1 MRQLASFLALT
12 AVGWVA
18 GYVTNINPIEETFF
32 PTFAA
37 FALTLGLYGSVAG
50 IELEAIRNQRLVA
63 LIVVTVAVPLQIL
76 AAGGLMY
83 LIYPAGISFL
93 IAVALTQIDPLSV
106 DTLLKDKE
114 KMSDEAKG
122 LLRVWASFD
131 DPITVLF
138 GFLILLPLV
147 TEQTAASAG
156 FDGTALVWYV
166 LLNTVP
172 ALLIWLAKK
181 YTAVFDNQPIA
192 LIVLVSVLALAFL
205 TQSYLLAAIVGLLLR
220 PIPNDYLTA
229 VISVFYYLI
238 VFIVGMAIFSYG
250 VDLRLGFLIAVI
262 EFWVIQPATTIFV
275 FNGKTHDVLRIA
287 FAQQNGL
294 TTLLM
299 GIAFQSLGIPVL
311 HILLPGIVFVNIFN
325 LVVNRVYTYKE
336 QNGLIY

>member
-1 MRQLASFLALT
+1 MRQLAIFLALT

-18 GYVTNINPIEETFF
+18 GYFTNINPIEETFF

-50 IELEAIRNQRLVA
+50 IDLEAIRSRRFVA
-63 LIVVTVAVPLQIL
+63 IIVITVAVPLQIL
-76 AAGGLMY
+76 VAGGLMY
-83 LIYPAGISFL
+83 LIYPVGISFL
-93 IAVALTQIDPLSV
+93 LAVALTQIDPLSV

-114 KMSDEAKG
+114 RMSNEAKG

-131 DPITVLF
+131 DPVTVLF

-147 TEQTAASAG
+147 TGQTAASAG
-156 FDGTALVWYV
+156 FGTSELVLYL
-166 LLNTVP
+166 LLNTIP
-172 ALLIWLAKK
+172 ALLIWLVKR
-181 YTAVFDNQPIA
+181 YTAVLDNQIMA
-192 LIVLVSVLALAFL
+192 IIVLVAVLALAFT
-205 TQSYLLAAIVGLLLR
+205 TQSYLLAAIVGLLLH
-220 PIPNDYLTA
+220 PIPNEYLTA
-229 VISVFYYLI
+229 VISVFYYFI
-238 VFIVGMAIFSYG
+238 VFIVGMSIFSYG
-250 VDLRLGFLIAVI
+250 VDLRLGFLIAIV
-262 EFWVIQPATTIFV
+262 EFWVIQPATTLLV

-311 HILLPGIVFVNIFN
+311 HILLPGIVFVNLFN
-325 LVVNRVYTYKE
+325 LIVNRIYTYKE